1 MSKFLLEIYFQ
12 ILHKQ
17 IGSKDVWLLESV
29 LNLYKTATG
38 KNDISCEEIR
48 DKFLEINT
56 EKEIVQK
63 GENNE
68 IV

>member
-1 MSKFLLEIYFQ
+1 LAKDRASFLLEFC
-12 ILHKQ
+12 
-17 IGSKDVWLLESV
+17 KDVWLLESV
-29 LNLYKTATG
+29 LNLYKATIG

>member
-1 MSKFLLEIYFQ
+1 MVIDKR
-12 ILHKQ
+12 
-17 IGSKDVWLLESV
+17 LLESV

-38 KNDISCEEIR
+38 KNDISYEEIR